1 MNISPY
7 VPKVLTLR
15 NGGETSQAQPSSP
28 LANTAQVPTV
38 QITPQWQ
45 DSKAFRVASQTALF
59 AGFGALIGGIAHALK
74 ASPMAFGSAVNTAKQ
89 TLEQNKSLRNYAVLG
104 TAIGAGIGLLWGALR
119 GANMKSPEALA
130 RERYEKDQRVQLLNT
145 DEANQYQ
152 AVPVL
157 SAGVH
162 ADGQLNTPYFVR
174 NEPVEIYNHRDSGDF
189 FTNMLLW
196 NMMSNNGRSYETH
209 HYHYNEGNHDT
220 RPSWESSRPSSSRP
234 NQFRTSGTTSS
245 SFHPSPSGMKSSGRG
260 FGTSRL
266 SSSSS
271 GRSSSRSSSRK

>member
-1 MNISPY
+1 MNISPFTSKTL
-7 VPKVLTLR
+7 VLR
-15 NGGETSQAQPSSP
+15 NGSETSQAQTPIPVSP
-28 LANTAQVPTV
+28 TAQVPTIQV
-38 QITPQWQ
+38 TPQWQ
-45 DSKAFRVASQTALF
+45 DSKAFRVAGQTALL
-59 AGFGALIGGIAHALK
+59 AGFGALGGIVAHALK
-74 ASPMAFGSAVNTAKQ
+74 ASPTTFGSAVNTAKQ
-89 TLEQNKSLRNYAVLG
+89 PLEQNKSLRNYAILG

-145 DEANQYQ
+145 GQVNQYQ

-162 ADGQLNTPYFVR
+162 TDGVANASYFVQDR
-174 NEPVEIYNHRDSGDF
+174 PVEVYSHHDSNDF

-196 NMMSNNGRSYETH
+196 HMMSNNNRSYETH
-209 HYHYNEGNHDT
+209 HYHYNDSNHDT
-220 RPSWESSRPSSSRP
+220 PRSSSRSRGV
-234 NQFRTSGTTSS
+234 RTSGTTSS
-245 SFHPSPSGMKSSGRG
+245 NFHPSPSGMKSSGRG

-271 GRSSSRSSSRK
+271 GRSSSSRSSRK

>member
-7 VPKVLTLR
+7 VPKALTLR

-45 DSKAFRVASQTALF
+45 DSKAFRVAGSTALL
-59 AGFGALIGGIAHALK
+59 AGFGALGGIVAHALK
-74 ASPMAFGSAVNTAKQ
+74 ESPTGFGSAVNTAKQ
-89 TLEQNKSLRNYAVLG
+89 ALQENKSLRNYAILG

-119 GANMKSPEALA
+119 GTNMKSPEALA

-145 DEANQYQ
+145 GDAHHYQ

-162 ADGQLNTPYFVR
+162 ADGQMNTPYFVR

-209 HYHYNEGNHDT
+209 HYHYNEGNRDSP
-220 RPSWESSRPSSSRP
+220 RSWGSSRPSSSRP

-245 SFHPSPSGMKSSGRG
+245 SSRPSPSGMKSSGRG
-260 FGTSRL
+260 FGSSNLGSSR
-266 SSSSS
+266 S
-271 GRSSSRSSSRK
+271 SSSRSSSRK